1 MTDGSGQ
8 ISYEE
13 NTILVFVESYNLK
26 ALSMSVVLLVA
37 ISTTYYTITDL
48 FIVMNI
54 AKTLLTWR

>member
-1 MTDGSGQ
+1 VTDGSGQ

-54 AKTLLTWR
+54 AK